1 MKKFILIAGLL
12 SISYA
17 AYAACTTTTIMQDG
31 RTVICTTCC
40 DSFGNCTVN
49 CF

>member
-1 MKKFILIAGLL
+1 MKKLILMLWLL
-12 SISYA
+12 GFSYA
-17 AYAACTTTTIMQDG
+17 AYAACTTTTIMQG
-31 RTVICTTCC
+31 TKITTCTTCC